1 MPLRRPFVYLASL
14 RRTGSSL
21 LANLLTDLPRSY
33 VFREPRLGLGK
44 LRIRPEAAQSF
55 APLGV
60 DVLAVKKAMKALPRE
75 EALDRFAAFVEEL
88 STRVEQIGIKE
99 ITHTGHEDVSRLF
112 PAMRVVV
119 TVRDVRDIYL
129 SLYHRRKE
137 LLTRGKLW
145 FETQTLLPYLREQAD
160 ALAALQSRHDHLVVR
175 YEDLC
180 RDPSLVDSVRRFVD
194 SPVSG
199 EGNLRGG
206 ADRKDLSK
214 HGAAIDS
221 TRVGLFAQETDEV
234 ARHNATYLFEE
245 MAEFNARYGYRFEG

>member
-33 VFREPRLGLGK
+33 IFREPRIGLGK
-44 LRIRPEAAQSF
+44 LRIRPDAAQAF
-55 APLGV
+55 APTGV
-60 DVLAVKKAMKALPRE
+60 DVIAAKKAMRDLPRDA
-75 EALDRFAAFVEEL
+75 ALERFAALIEEL
-88 STRVEQIGIKE
+88 APHVEQLGIKE
-99 ITHTGHEDVSRLF
+99 ITHTGHEDVSRIF

-145 FETQTLLPYLREQAD
+145 FETQTLLPYLREQAE
-160 ALAALQSRHDHLVVR
+160 ALAALQSRHDHLVIR

-180 RDPSLVDSVRRFVD
+180 TDPSLVEKVREFVA
-194 SPVSG
+194 SPVTG

-214 HGAAIDS
+214 HGGAIDR
-221 TRVGLFAQETDEV
+221 TRVGLFAQETDEI

-245 MAEFNARYGYRFEG
+245 MADYNRRYGYRFEE